1 MMDVVL
7 FHSLLSALKEGT
19 HLILVGDVDQLPP
32 VGPGN
37 PLKAIIESELAPVV
51 RLNHIFRQEEGSG
64 IIENAVL
71 IREWKYCC
79 PDENGDFQILYTDS
93 EDDAFH
99 KIMTLCWHFH
109 YADEDNKL
117 KLQVLS
123 PMYKGACGVDHL
135 NASIQKVVQ
144 GSDHLPFPFA
154 VGDKVM
160 QRRNDYE
167 KKVYNGDVGI
177 VWAVNENKLFVRY
190 YEKEIEYTR
199 AEWGDLQLA

>member
-1 MMDVVL
+1 
-7 FHSLLSALKEGT
+7 
-19 HLILVGDVDQLPP
+19 
-32 VGPGN
+32 
-37 PLKAIIESELAPVV
+37 
-51 RLNHIFRQEEGSG
+51 
-64 IIENAVL
+64 
-71 IREWKYCC
+71 
-79 PDENGDFQILYTDS
+79 
-93 EDDAFH
+93 
-99 KIMTLCWHFH
+99 MTLCWHFH

-117 KLQVLS
+117 KMQVLS

-177 VWAVNENKLFVRY
+177 VWAVYENKLFVRY

-199 AEWGDLQLA
+199 AEWGDLQLAYASTVH

>member
-1 MMDVVL
+1 MRPQGQINGADRTRGKRLSSSSGREAETIHKALEAELHENGEAYFNKNQSDTLSEDIIIVDEASMMDVVL

-37 PLKAIIESELAPVV
+37 PLKAIIESEMAPVV

-71 IREWKYCC
+71 IREGKYCC

-99 KIMTLCWHFH
+99 K
-109 YADEDNKL
+109 
-117 KLQVLS
+117 
-123 PMYKGACGVDHL
+123 
-135 NASIQKVVQ
+135 
-144 GSDHLPFPFA
+144 
-154 VGDKVM
+154 
-160 QRRNDYE
+160 
-167 KKVYNGDVGI
+167 
-177 VWAVNENKLFVRY
+177 
-190 YEKEIEYTR
+190 
-199 AEWGDLQLA
+199 